1 MYIYMYRIIIVS
13 YTIVINYSII
23 HYCYVPNHQPVTK
36 WFSIILLPIYYYN
49 YNPQPTEVD
58 RTLRSRTWT
67 TSSPSVSSGSLDL
80 AWRPGFDEGRSTEVT
95 HEKLW
100 TPLLVGGKTTP
111 LKNMSSSVGMMKFP
125 TEWKV
130 IKQSCCKPP
139 TSMKNLWKHGD
150 FAMKHICFKGFW
162 MELRIW
168 PMNTYETMS
177 DLPLKHEKPLL

>member
-1 MYIYMYRIIIVS
+1 MTFPIWWENHKNYILVPNHQLDNTYVYIYSIIIVS

-130 IKQSCCKPP
+130 INNHVPNHQPVWRICENMV
-139 TSMKNLWKHGD
+139 TSLW
-150 FAMKHICFKGFW
+150 
-162 MELRIW
+162 
-168 PMNTYETMS
+168 NTYVS
-177 DLPLKHEKPLL
+177 RDFGWN